1 MKIKNL
7 SQDNDNIEDWVLI
20 DEKQTTDMEKEN
32 QIEKK
37 NIEIE
42 DEKSD
47 IVKNSIAKRVDR
59 TTKKLFEK
67 IEEDIFEL

>member
-1 MKIKNL
+1 
-7 SQDNDNIEDWVLI
+7 
-20 DEKQTTDMEKEN
+20 MEKEN
-32 QIEKK
+32 QIEK